1 MRVSGHHWLRI
12 LSFHREVLVSSRSK
26 ESFEGRVL
34 KMSWRETTER
44 TEGEVREEREKK
56 ERRRNKR
63 NREEHESRR
72 PCSSAREW
80 KRMKPCLLFLQT
92 HFLSLSLTSNRK
104 AFNDYNQEVLQ
115 EKSISFPGYS
125 QNWRQSLSLTH
136 KSIVQV
142 ILHTWSWCCC
152 CSPRGTRVVKSTLFL
167 SFSSSRVRSL
177 LSSLEPEDHHRVN
190 QRRKKFLEH
199 HPLPLLL
206 SSLIPSSLFS
216 PQSVLSVFRRPLFS
230 CSHLSSRRRILLED
244 PSSLFRLKKRGKKFF
259 RQKEHTRRHSIQ
271 EDKWKLYH
279 LQEERESPSDMNIGS
294 SATSSAASAAYG
306 TYYDPFYPNSGHSWS
321 AYAAPPP
328 GSNSS
333 LSASGPC
340 GLLSSAGH
348 KGLSGAHFT
357 PVHQQRR
364 KRRVLFTQAQ
374 VSRFKCYSSDPKTLF
389 PVKVS
394 FKRTATLCIPS
405 SKVHSQWYSRIIS
418 SYTHLFLSISPLHLN
433 DFVHSYFLSLGLWIG
448 ETIQTTE
455 ISVCP
460 WKRASGPTHSFD
472 SDSGKKRIRK
482 EKEGDFTW

>member
-1 MRVSGHHWLRI
+1 MKPNLL
-12 LSFHREVLVSSRSK
+12 LSSLPSNALLVSSPDIQSEGIQGLQPRS
-26 ESFEGRVL
+26 FA
-34 KMSWRETTER
+34 
-44 TEGEVREEREKK
+44 REKHIFP
-56 ERRRNKR
+56 RI
-63 NREEHESRR
+63 
-72 PCSSAREW
+72 
-80 KRMKPCLLFLQT
+80 FLRIGG
-92 HFLSLSLTSNRK
+92 SLS
-104 AFNDYNQEVLQ
+104 
-115 EKSISFPGYS
+115 
-125 QNWRQSLSLTH
+125 H

-216 PQSVLSVFRRPLFS
+216 PQSVPSVFRRPLFS
-230 CSHLSSRRRILLED
+230 CSHLSSRRRRD

-271 EDKWKLYH
+271 EDKWKLYL

-333 LSASGPC
+333 LSTSGPC

-374 VSRFKCYSSDPKTLF
+374 VRVDSNAIQVTQRLF
-389 PVKVS
+389 P
-394 FKRTATLCIPS
+394 C
-405 SKVHSQWYSRIIS
+405 
-418 SYTHLFLSISPLHLN
+418 
-433 DFVHSYFLSLGLWIG
+433 
-448 ETIQTTE
+448 
-455 ISVCP
+455 
-460 WKRASGPTHSFD
+460 
-472 SDSGKKRIRK
+472 
-482 EKEGDFTW
+482 